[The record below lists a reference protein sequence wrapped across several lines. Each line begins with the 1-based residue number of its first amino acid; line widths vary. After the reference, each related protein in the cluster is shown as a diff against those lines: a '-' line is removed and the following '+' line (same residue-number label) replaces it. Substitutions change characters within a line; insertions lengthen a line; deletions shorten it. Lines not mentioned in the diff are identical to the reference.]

1 MSQTKSTILESW
13 PGLKEDLQNLLSDTD
28 AWVISELKEA
38 HKAKDWE
45 RVLNLID
52 IMDMLHNMSHSH

>member
-13 PGLKEDLQNLLSDTD
+13 PGLKEDLHSLLSDTD

-52 IMDMLHNMSHSH
+52 IMDMLHNISHSH